1 MKRVLAWIAIVVMC
15 AVVIITCITG
25 VTGSKYFFGML
36 FMCMIVP
43 VLLWAMMFFAGLF
56 NKRGEELAEEQ
67 KKKDTADGTDD
78 QSREKDVPDKTG
90 TGAVKIEC
98 LMKQKSG

>member
-56 NKRGEELAEEQ
+56 KRRGEELAEEQ
-67 KKKDTADGTDD
+67 KKKDTADGTED
-78 QSREKDVPDKTG
+78 EIKETDVSDEAKN
-90 TGAVKIEC
+90 
-98 LMKQKSG
+98 

>member
-15 AVVIITCITG
+15 AVVVITCITG

-56 NKRGEELAEEQ
+56 KRRGEELAEEQ
-67 KKKDTADGTDD
+67 KKDTIHGTEDEIKENVASDEKKD
-78 QSREKDVPDKTG
+78 
-90 TGAVKIEC
+90 
-98 LMKQKSG
+98 

>member
-15 AVVIITCITG
+15 AVVVITCITG

-56 NKRGEELAEEQ
+56 KRRGEELAEEQ
-67 KKKDTADGTDD
+67 KNTVHGTEDEIKENAAPDEKK
-78 QSREKDVPDKTG
+78 K
-90 TGAVKIEC
+90 
-98 LMKQKSG
+98 

>member
-15 AVVIITCITG
+15 AVVVITCITG

-43 VLLWAMMFFAGLF
+43 VLLWAMMCSLSRPCPVCGL
-56 NKRGEELAEEQ
+56 GL
-67 KKKDTADGTDD
+67 
-78 QSREKDVPDKTG
+78 SR
-90 TGAVKIEC
+90 
-98 LMKQKSG
+98 

>member
-1 MKRVLAWIAIVVMC
+1 MKKVLAWIAIVVMC
-15 AVVIITCITG
+15 AVVVITCITG

-56 NKRGEELAEEQ
+56 KNRGEELAREQQKEEPTGET
-67 KKKDTADGTDD
+67 KPGDIKVDETKAEDTKVDET
-78 QSREKDVPDKTG
+78 KT
-90 TGAVKIEC
+90 E
-98 LMKQKSG
+98 